1 MEERMKED
9 SVKTASFGFI
19 ELGFRNG
26 WTEVIAV
33 NSIKSIKPRMEGGT
47 NIRLMTDRVLLT
59 SVPIQDV
66 TEALSG
72 ADGRMY
78 ATS

>member
-1 MEERMKED
+1 MQD

-26 WTEVIAV
+26 WTEVIAT
-33 NSIKSIKPRMEGGT
+33 NEIKSIKQRSEGGT
-47 NIRLMTDRVLLT
+47 NIRLMSDRVLLT

-66 TEALSG
+66 ANALRG

>member
-1 MEERMKED
+1 MQD

-19 ELGFRNG
+19 ELGFRGG
-26 WTEVIAV
+26 WTEILAV
-33 NSIKSIKPRMEGGT
+33 NEIKSIKPRTEGGT
-47 NIRLMTDRVLLT
+47 NIRLMSDRVLLT
-59 SVPIQDV
+59 SCPIQDV
-66 TEALSG
+66 TEALRG

>member
-1 MEERMKED
+1 MEKEMQED
-9 SVKTASFGFI
+9 SVKVSSFGKI
-19 ELGFRNG
+19 EFGFRNG
-26 WTEVIAV
+26 WTEIIAV
-33 NSIKSIKPRMEGGT
+33 NEIKSVKPRTEGGS
-47 NIRLMTDRVLLT
+47 NVRLMSDRVLLT

-66 TEALSG
+66 AAALRE